1 MRLAMLFLSL
11 LLSGLLLAGG
21 PASLQLR
28 DARTGMGVSGE
39 VSWRGMDEVVAPVAS
54 VVDALLVGESVES
67 FTVDGSARLTVDRPT
82 VVRVD
87 APGYETLH
95 TVLRP
100 APDNRGWTLMLDP
113 IDPVPIPVSPE
124 RDRLRISGWVSDYHG
139 LGPVTDVRITVGN
152 DDVRGQSDADGYFE
166 IDVAALPVVDD
177 VPEVL
182 QIEVTAPGFPDW
194 SLREVLTA
202 SGGVQLQ
209 VQLGGPSRDQ
219 PLQRQLGNDPV
230 WPESDPGPRQSVAT
244 RTEIGDQ
251 PPASITVGF
260 ADAGCTVSCCTGSC
274 PHACTFSLEEYTR
287 RGLPKEWIASW
298 AHDALAAGAVAYR
311 SFGAWHVLNPPAHG
325 AYDLC
330 SSACCQVNA
339 PGTVASTNQAQAA
352 TAGLMLT
359 LAGEVFRSEY
369 SAQNNNLIGTRSCTN
384 QDCDVEAGTCA
395 CSDGQAGS
403 PSTGWPCLD
412 DPPSTGDSC
421 FGHGRGMS
429 QWGNHFW
436 TQESPPR
443 NWKWQLNHY
452 YNASGDGKDL
462 RNAFISQVLVIDAV
476 RIMPNIAGPG
486 MTITLE
492 LDVRNLAAGTHEH
505 VLIGASLRQPP
516 GPFIDD
522 PANDQ
527 PISLPPGSSTVSR
540 SFEIPSDAPEGPYD
554 VYASLFIDVDQNQAV
569 SSQDL
574 AQHLVVIGD
583 ALEVDKVIFADRFM
597 W

>member
-1 MRLAMLFLSL
+1 MRLALLVLTL
-11 LLSGLLLAGG
+11 LLSNLLVAGNA
-21 PASLQLR
+21 ASLQLR
-28 DARTGMGVSGE
+28 DAQTGLGLTGTVLVRWVE
-39 VSWRGMDEVVAPVAS
+39 EPVAAVAD
-54 VVDALLVGESVES
+54 VVDEWLTDEHSV
-67 FTVDGSARLTVDRPT
+67 ARLEIDRTLELAIERPA
-82 VVRVD
+82 VVRAEV
-87 APGYETLH
+87 PGYRPLH
-95 TVLRP
+95 TVLRL

-113 IDPVPIPVSPE
+113 IDPAPIPVAQTP
-124 RDRLRISGWVSDYHG
+124 DRLRVSGWVSDHQG
-139 LGPVTDVRITVGN
+139 LKPVPDARITVGH
-152 DDVRGQSDADGYFE
+152 DGARALSGVDGYFE

-177 VPEVL
+177 VPGVV
-182 QIEVTAPGFPDW
+182 QIEVTAPGYPAWTFRDA
-194 SLREVLTA
+194 LAA

-209 VQLGGPSRDQ
+209 VQLGGPSPDQ
-219 PLQRQLGNDPV
+219 PVHRQLGHDPV
-230 WPESDPGPRQSVAT
+230 WPEADPGPRRSVKT

-260 ADAGCTVSCCTGSC
+260 ADAGCTESCCTGSC
-274 PHACTFSLEEYTR
+274 PHACTFSLEKYTR

-311 SFGAWHVLNPPAHG
+311 SYGAWHVFNPPAHG

-359 LAGEVFRSEY
+359 HSGEVFRSEY
-369 SAQNNNLIGTRSCTN
+369 SAQNNCLLGNLSCTN
-384 QDCDVEAGTCA
+384 IDLSCGNGFV
-395 CSDGQAGS
+395 GS
-403 PSTGWPCLD
+403 PAANWPCLQD
-412 DPPSTGDSC
+412 DVGLDRDC

-452 YNASGDGKDL
+452 YNASGNGESL

-476 RIMPNIAGPG
+476 RVMPDYAGPG
-486 MTITLE
+486 MTIDLE
-492 LDVRNLAAGTHEH
+492 LDVRNLAAETHEH

-527 PISLPPGSSTVSR
+527 PVSLPPGSSTVSR
-540 SFEIPSDAPEGPYD
+540 SFTIPADAQQGAYD
-554 VYASLFIDVDQNQAV
+554 VYTSLFIDVDQNQSV
-569 SSQDL
+569 SSDDL
-574 AQHLVVIGD
+574 PQHLVVMPG
-583 ALEVDKVIFADRFM
+583 ALQLDWTIFADRFLPPDP
-597 W
+597 